1 MLIPRN
7 YQKKAI
13 ELGVQFFK
21 KENNKPSIMVCPTAY
36 GKSILPAFISK
47 ELNSNIL
54 ILQPSKELLEQ
65 NVDKYFLLTGKMPS
79 IYSASQKKK
88 QIGKI
93 TYATIG
99 SIKNLGEEFKK
110 NNFKYLIIDEC
121 HAYPRGEEGML
132 RKFLVNSDIKLILG
146 LTATPFKLQTNS
158 YNRENYSLNKMLTS
172 KSKHGNLFKEINY
185 IYQIEDIVKENYW
198 ANIKYDI
205 INQDTSDLIFNST
218 KSDYTENSIQRF
230 YLKNQINKNIISI
243 LFKYSDKKSI
253 LISVPS
259 IEDCYNLQKDLK
271 KVNID
276 SEVVHSNLNIKERS
290 YLIDNFKSQKI
301 RIIIQVG
308 VLSIGFDHPLLDL
321 LIMTRPTA
329 SLSFYYQLC
338 GRVTRVHKDKKEGV
352 IVDLCNNFQRFGD
365 ITKYKF
371 VFNNNKWWLINE
383 NYDKLTDVPINTIGD
398 ISNKLYPL
406 EKKDL
411 AISEKI
417 INFGK
422 YKGTKLIEIPP
433 SYRQFI
439 LDKFK
444 KNKYNKELL
453 EDLQYLQ
460 NKK

>member
-13 ELGVQFFK
+13 ELGHQFFK
-21 KENNKPSIMVCPTAY
+21 KEDNNPSIMVCPTAY

-65 NVDKYFLLTGKMPS
+65 NVEKYFLLTGEMPS

-88 QIGKI
+88 QIGKV

-132 RKFLVNSDIKLILG
+132 RKFLISSNIKLILG

-158 YNRENYSLNKMLTS
+158 YNRESYSLNKMLTS
-172 KSKHGNLFKEINY
+172 KSKHGNLFKKIIY
-185 IYQIEDIVKENYW
+185 IYQIEDIIKENYW
-198 ANIKYDI
+198 AKIKYDI
-205 INQDTSDLIFNST
+205 IEQDTSDLIFNST
-218 KSDYTENSIQRF
+218 KSDYTENSIQKF
-230 YLKNQINKNIISI
+230 YLKNQINKNIISV

-259 IEDCYNLQKDLK
+259 IEDCYELQKDLK
-271 KVNID
+271 KVNIN

-321 LIMTRPTA
+321 LIMARPTA

-338 GRVTRVHKDKKEGV
+338 GRITRVHKDKKEGI
-352 IVDLCNNFQRFGD
+352 IVDVCNNFQRFGD

-398 ISNKLYPL
+398 ISNKLYSP

-411 AISEKI
+411 FISEKI

-422 YKGTKLIEIPP
+422 YKGTKLIELPP

-439 LDKFK
+439 LDKFE

-453 EDLQYLQ
+453 ENLQYLQ